1 MLLPLSLARFASRD
15 HCLTFVTDD
24 GTSPTT
30 PTAISAMPEYRT
42 QAAGTESSLAIAL
55 FKYNK
60 IAANPPK
67 NMACHTRDTHS
78 CVILRTQKTVKR
90 MPRIF
95 PALL

>member
-1 MLLPLSLARFASRD
+1 MPLLLSLARFASRD

-30 PTAISAMPEYRT
+30 PTAISAMPAYRT
-42 QAAGTESSLAIAL
+42 QVAGTESSLAMAL

-60 IAANPPK
+60 IAAYPPK
-67 NMACHTRDTHS
+67 NMACHTRDAQS
-78 CVILRTQKTVKR
+78 CAILRTQKTVKR
-90 MPRIF
+90 MPRKF

>member
-1 MLLPLSLARFASRD
+1 MPLPLSLARFASRD

-24 GTSPTT
+24 GTSHAT
-30 PTAISAMPEYRT
+30 PTAISAIAEYRT
-42 QAAGTESSLAIAL
+42 QVAGTESSRAIAL

-60 IAANPPK
+60 IAAYPPK
-67 NMACHTRDTHS
+67 NMACHTMDTHS

-95 PALL
+95 PALP